1 MPLSAKELYRDQQPL
16 KLFCQISLIDKVKI
30 ELPNID
36 LKGTSYNCLPLKGD
50 SSLLSKCNL
59 WNDQFPIE
67 QYINIGNSRYKIN
80 EVSIR
85 DSTTVHSSKL
95 NMSHP
100 PEAEW
105 GDENFGG
112 FRIY

>member
-1 MPLSAKELYRDQQPL
+1 MEVSIFKIVIKSGPVSFAGPFFKEVFMKALISLIIIFITMPLSAKELYRDQQPL

-59 WNDQFPIE
+59 WNDQFPI
-67 QYINIGNSRYKIN
+67 
-80 EVSIR
+80 
-85 DSTTVHSSKL
+85 
-95 NMSHP
+95 
-100 PEAEW
+100 
-105 GDENFGG
+105 
-112 FRIY
+112 